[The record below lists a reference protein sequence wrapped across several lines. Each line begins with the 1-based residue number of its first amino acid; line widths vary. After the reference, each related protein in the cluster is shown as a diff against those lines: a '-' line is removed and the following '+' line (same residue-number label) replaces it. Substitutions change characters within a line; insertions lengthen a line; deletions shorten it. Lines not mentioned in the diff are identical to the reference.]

1 MKREKRVPSSF
12 FIAQFNTL
20 WRKMEKVIFNLR
32 EIKKI
37 LFVRLRLIGDVLMTT
52 PSLKVLKDSFPE
64 AKIYYLVEPP
74 QDELL
79 RGNPDIDELM
89 VIRRDSSFKEL
100 LSLVIRMRKE
110 KFDVA
115 IDFHG
120 GPRASFLTLL
130 SGAKFR
136 IGYNYSPRK
145 IFYNLK
151 VERGVKEGYIHSV
164 LNQFNLLKVL
174 GIESNDLPPL
184 LMQEL
189 EGFEKEKLEQIL
201 KERGLEE
208 KKFLV
213 MHVSAGN
220 KYREW
225 GVENW
230 KRLIE
235 IIANKRKDLKV
246 ALIGSKK
253 DLSYEENLGFPI
265 VVSFIGKLNLR
276 EVREL
281 IKKSLLFV
289 GPDSGP
295 MHIASTTETPIIALF
310 GPTSPSV
317 FGPWKKEA
325 VIIEGFTNC
334 RPCNQ
339 KKCDYNFRCIREIK
353 SETVFEEIERI
364 LK

>member
-1 MKREKRVPSSF
+1 MK
-12 FIAQFNTL
+12 
-20 WRKMEKVIFNLR
+20 KVNLQ
-32 EIKKI
+32 EIEKI
-37 LFVRLRLIGDVLMTT
+37 LFIRLRLIGDVLMTT
-52 PSLKVLKDSFPE
+52 PSLKVTKDSLPE

-79 RGNPDIDELM
+79 IGNPDIDELM
-89 VIRRDSSFKEL
+89 VIRRNSSFKEL
-100 LSLVIRMRKE
+100 LNLIRRMRRE

-120 GPRASFLTLL
+120 GPRASLLTLL
-130 SGAKFR
+130 SGAKLR
-136 IGYNYSPRK
+136 VGYNYSPRK
-145 IFYNLK
+145 IFYHLK
-151 VERGVKEGYIHSV
+151 VERGVKEGHIHSV
-164 LNQFNLLKVL
+164 LNQFNLLKAL
-174 GIESNDLPPL
+174 GIESNELPPL
-184 LMQEL
+184 FMRDL
-189 EGFEKEKLEQIL
+189 ESIEKEKLEQLL

-225 GVENW
+225 GIENW
-230 KRLIE
+230 KKLIE
-235 IIANKRKDLKV
+235 TISNKRKDLKV

-253 DLSYEENLGFPI
+253 DMIYEEHFRFPI
-265 VVSFIGKLNLR
+265 VASFIGKLNLR

-295 MHIASTTETPIIALF
+295 MHIASTTGTPIIALF
-310 GPTSPSV
+310 GPTTPSV

-325 VIIEGFTNC
+325 IIIEGLTDC

-339 KKCDYNFRCIREIK
+339 KKCEYNFRCIREIK
-353 SETVFEEIERI
+353 PEAVFEEMERI
-364 LK
+364 LI

>member
-1 MKREKRVPSSF
+1 MQEV
-12 FIAQFNTL
+12 
-20 WRKMEKVIFNLR
+20 VINLK

-52 PSLKVLKDSFPE
+52 PSLRILKNNLPE

-79 RGNPDIDELM
+79 RGNPDIDEL
-89 VIRRDSSFKEL
+89 IILRRNASFKEI
-100 LSLVIRMRKE
+100 LSLVRKMRKE
-110 KFDVA
+110 KFDIA

-120 GPRASFLTLL
+120 GPRASLLTLL

-136 IGYNYSPRK
+136 VGYNYSPRK
-145 IFYNLK
+145 IFYHIK

-164 LNQFNLLKVL
+164 LNQFNLLRGL

-184 LMQEL
+184 FMPEL
-189 EGFEKEKLEQIL
+189 ENFEREKFEQIF
-201 KERGLEE
+201 KKSGLEE
-208 KKFLV
+208 KKFIV

-220 KYREW
+220 QYREW

-230 KRLIE
+230 KKLIE
-235 IIANKRKDLKV
+235 IIFGKRTDIKV
-246 ALIGSKK
+246 ALIGSEK
-253 DLSYEENLGFPI
+253 DLLYEENLKFPNT
-265 VVSFIGKLNLR
+265 VSFIGKLNLG

-281 IKKSLLFV
+281 IKRSLLFI

-295 MHIASTTETPIIALF
+295 MHIASTTKTPIIAIF
-310 GPTSPSV
+310 GPTTPSV
-317 FGPWKKEA
+317 FGPWKKDSI
-325 VIIEGFTNC
+325 IIEGSTDC

-339 KKCDYNFRCIREIK
+339 KGCDYNFRCIREIK
-353 SETVFEEIERI
+353 PETVFKEIERI

>member
-1 MKREKRVPSSF
+1 MG
-12 FIAQFNTL
+12 
-20 WRKMEKVIFNLR
+20 KVINLR
-32 EIKKI
+32 EIRKI

-52 PSLKVLKDSFPE
+52 PSLKVLKESFPE

-79 RGNPDIDELM
+79 MGNPDIDELI

-100 LSLVIRMRKE
+100 LSLVRRMRRE

-130 SGAKFR
+130 SGAKLR

-145 IFYNLK
+145 IFYHLK

-164 LNQFNLLKVL
+164 LNQFNLIKAL
-174 GIESNDLPPL
+174 GVESEDLPPL
-184 LMQEL
+184 FMQEL
-189 EGFEKEKLEQIL
+189 DSSEREKLEKIL
-201 KERGLEE
+201 KEKGLEE
-208 KKFLV
+208 KKFIV

-220 KYREW
+220 QYREW

-230 KRLIE
+230 KKLIE
-235 IIANKRKDLKV
+235 IILNKGKNLKV
-246 ALIGSKK
+246 ALIGSEK
-253 DLSYEENLGFPI
+253 DLIYEEHLKFPI

-281 IKKSLLFV
+281 IKKSRLFV

-310 GPTSPSV
+310 GPTTPSV
-317 FGPWKKEA
+317 FGPWKKKA
-325 VIIEGFTNC
+325 VIIEGSTDC

-339 KKCDYNFRCIREIK
+339 KSCDYNFRCIREIK
-353 SETVFEEIERI
+353 PETVFEEMEKI